1 MLEII
6 IAVIKSILFRVCINT
21 LFFGKIVMVIQ
32 MLYYLNSFYLYSFFG
47 FLLELCVKTFV
58 FHRMNSGIL
67 YGPWLPVYGFGAI
80 SVIFIMRFVFN
91 RFQMPRWLK
100 IICMFLLVCFFLSLI
115 EYLGGILIEGV
126 FHKTFWDYR
135 DMKFS
140 LGKYVS
146 LEMALLW
153 GVCSLLIIYVI
164 KPLLDPFIKKIPA
177 FVTWLVSF
185 LFIIDV
191 IFTFFLSH

>member
-1 MLEII
+1 
-6 IAVIKSILFRVCINT
+6 
-21 LFFGKIVMVIQ
+21 MVIQ

>member
-1 MLEII
+1 M
-6 IAVIKSILFRVCINT
+6 
-21 LFFGKIVMVIQ
+21 
-32 MLYYLNSFYLYSFFG
+32 
-47 FLLELCVKTFV
+47 
-58 FHRMNSGIL
+58 
-67 YGPWLPVYGFGAI
+67 
-80 SVIFIMRFVFN
+80 
-91 RFQMPRWLK
+91 
-100 IICMFLLVCFFLSLI
+100 LVCFFLSLI